1 MIFLLRAYRDFK
13 SVSANKPPKEL
24 PAGVYS
30 NPVIKPRFSLS
41 FSESF
46 LAQSGGPAVTL
57 PPSFLGQLLLANSKD
72 ENNLDDSSTTL
83 EELL

>member
-1 MIFLLRAYRDFK
+1 MIFLSHIVISSQSERT
-13 SVSANKPPKEL
+13 SPKVPL
-24 PAGVYS
+24 AVVYS

-46 LAQSGGPAVTL
+46 KAQNGGPAVTL
-57 PPSFLGQLLLANSKD
+57 PPSFLGQILLANSKD
-72 ENNLDDSSTTL
+72 ENNLDDSSATL